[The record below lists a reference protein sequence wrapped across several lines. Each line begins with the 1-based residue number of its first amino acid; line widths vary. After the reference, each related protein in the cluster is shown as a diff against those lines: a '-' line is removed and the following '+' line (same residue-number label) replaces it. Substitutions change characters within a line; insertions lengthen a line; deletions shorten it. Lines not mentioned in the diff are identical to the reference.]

1 MDKTSN
7 ETDNIQK
14 IFKQIEDLKNTINEK
29 DELIKKLNEIVL
41 NQEKRINN
49 NENEIKELKEK
60 NEKLF
65 IENKNNIDKINS
77 KLSNQEKEVA
87 KLIKI
92 NKKNPCRSNEEIDEI
107 NKKNIDRYITNFS
120 NKEKVKKELHEL
132 RELEKNYGF
141 LNCIGVKLLLKH
153 NFNEI
158 EGFIRAPDNSSY
170 KNGIFNFIVKLPEN
184 CQNKPEV
191 KFKTK
196 IFHTEVPEDNSKCC
210 IYWDCLNIPFEKI
223 SLSLILISIYEF
235 FLGNNNHGYSCLA
248 TELYRKFYRTENYG
262 LFFQKCE
269 EYTRKYASNK
279 FDSKLIYLFQDYYDY
294 GTEFDGSRYI
304 FYNFIY
310 NNAKVLELSGY
321 VRIVEIIENFL
332 NISPGKRVVLLSG
345 NNIYYLGEHLGD
357 SMELLDSHI
366 IFIAPN
372 VNHN

>member
-158 EGFIRAPDNSSY
+158 EGFIRAPDNSPY

-184 CQNKPEV
+184 CHNKPEV

-235 FLGNNNHGYSCLA
+235 FLGNNSHGYSCLA
-248 TELYRKFYRTENYG
+248 TELYRKFYQTENYG

-304 FYNFIY
+304 FYDFIN
-310 NNAKVLELSGY
+310 NNAKVLVLRGY
-321 VRIVEIIENFL
+321 VRIVEIIEKFL

-345 NNIYYLGEHLGD
+345 NNIYNLGEHLGD

>member
-107 NKKNIDRYITNFS
+107 NKINIDRYITNFS

-141 LNCIGVKLLLKH
+141 LSCIGVKLLLKH

-158 EGFIRAPDNSSY
+158 EGFIRAPDNSPY
-170 KNGIFNFIVKLPEN
+170 KNGIFNFIVKLPEDRR
-184 CQNKPEV
+184 NKPEV

-235 FLGNNNHGYSCLA
+235 FLGNNSHGYSCLA
-248 TELYRKFYRTENYG
+248 SKLYQTENYG